1 MNRGQATS
9 AVPATPAAI
18 ASVLCT
24 VEDDILAELAIDF
37 TWKGWPQPRSDCKNI
52 GGWLSVSCDDQT

>member
-18 ASVLCT
+18 VSALCT
-24 VEDDILAELAIDF
+24 VEDDIVAELPIDS
-37 TWKGWPQPRSDCKNI
+37 T
-52 GGWLSVSCDDQT
+52 